1 MKQEAESILEQFGV
15 DISDFAL
22 GKSFSMPQ
30 RYFLRDLAAIIED
43 RFSHPVIVN
52 IGVLLGCSM
61 AWLRAGSSE
70 AILIGIDMDLH
81 RRSPRTA
88 LLKYLRATLIEID
101 SQKACKDFEGPLHPV
116 GTPHLVFVD
125 GGHSYLVAKADFEC
139 WSSRLPI
146 GGVIAIH
153 DLHMGQVMKAFSE
166 WYNSDVWQEVE
177 GSPCPGIRAF
187 ERAV

>member
-1 MKQEAESILEQFGV
+1 MKQEAESIQAQFGV

-22 GKSFSMPQ
+22 GKSFGMPQ
-30 RYFLRDLAAIIED
+30 RYFLRDLAATIED

-70 AILIGIDMDLH
+70 ATLIGIDIDLK
-81 RRSPRTA
+81 RRSPGPA
-88 LLKYLRATLIEID
+88 LLKYLGATLIEMD
-101 SQKACKDFEGPLHPV
+101 SQEACKNFE

-125 GGHSYLVAKADFEC
+125 GGHSYGVAKADFQC
-139 WSSRLPI
+139 WSERLPI
-146 GGVIAIH
+146 GGIIALH
-153 DLHMGQVMKAFSE
+153 DLHMGQVQKAFGE
-166 WYNSDVWQEVE
+166 WYNPDMWREVE
-177 GSPCPGIRAF
+177 GSPCPGFRAF